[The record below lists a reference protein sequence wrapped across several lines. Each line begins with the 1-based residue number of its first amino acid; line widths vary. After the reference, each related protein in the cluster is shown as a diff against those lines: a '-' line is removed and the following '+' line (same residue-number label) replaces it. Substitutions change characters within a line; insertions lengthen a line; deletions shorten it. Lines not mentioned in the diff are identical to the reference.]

1 MTKLIERKKF
11 YTKTK
16 AKKQVSYDGRGSGVA
31 WKSVPLFHLTP
42 NRNRK
47 LRMLKKQNEIT
58 TPGCYSRVANALP
71 TIILLGNTRGR
82 RVARFLFKPIRYLNS
97 LSDNYYEMM
106 ENRCRYGVSVLLLQ
120 ELLGETSTS
129 RVSLCL
135 IADQENNVCA
145 SALNFDH
152 VPEENSATCLL
163 VRGPVW
169 QETTQ
174 EQPAAAKG

>member
-1 MTKLIERKKF
+1 M
-11 YTKTK
+11 
-16 AKKQVSYDGRGSGVA
+16 
-31 WKSVPLFHLTP
+31 WKSVPVSIWVPPHG
-42 NRNRK
+42 NCK
-47 LRMLKKQNEIT
+47 LRMLKKQNEIGLIT
-58 TPGCYSRVANALP
+58 TPGCYSRIANALP
-71 TIILLGNTRGR
+71 TIIPFRNTRGR
-82 RVARFLFKPIRYLNS
+82 RVARFLFNPIRYLNS

-106 ENRCRYGVSVLLLQ
+106 ENRCRDGVSVLLLQ
-120 ELLGETSTS
+120 ELFGETSTS
-129 RVSLCL
+129 RVSLRL

-163 VRGPVW
+163 VCGSVW

>member
-1 MTKLIERKKF
+1 MLC
-11 YTKTK
+11 
-16 AKKQVSYDGRGSGVA
+16 GS
-31 WKSVPLFHLTP
+31 LFPCQYGFHIT
-42 NRNRK
+42 RE
-47 LRMLKKQNEIT
+47 LRMLKKQNEIRFIT
-58 TPGCYSRVANALP
+58 TPGCYSRVDNTLP
-71 TIILLGNTRGR
+71 TIIPFENTRGR
-82 RVARFLFKPIRYLNS
+82 RVARFLFNPIRYLNS

-129 RVSLCL
+129 RVSLHL
-135 IADQENNVCA
+135 IADQENSVCA

-169 QETTQ
+169 QETTR
-174 EQPAAAKG
+174 EQPAAARG